1 MYVAIDIL
9 IMCKSEGGEPKSDNH
24 QWNVFHE
31 KPEQLPTGIV
41 VMTSLIKDSVWGDIP
56 VHTYPRELS
65 EAAKKYAIPVE
76 KIKNG
81 EDILKRASNAPKF
94 PSVKQKSTTYLGQN
108 MMGIL

>member
-1 MYVAIDIL
+1 
-9 IMCKSEGGEPKSDNH
+9 
-24 QWNVFHE
+24 
-31 KPEQLPTGIV
+31 
-41 VMTSLIKDSVWGDIP
+41 MTSLIKDSVWGDIP

-94 PSVKQKSTTYLGQN
+94 PTVKQKSTTYLGIGDSLPDFMLYDIKGRQ
-108 MMGIL
+108 